1 MTRQF
6 RPGYFS
12 ILINIINMEKDRMF
26 YLGVMLWVVKTL
38 THLQGFLIYPMTC
51 VLWGFPG
58 GSDGK
63 ESTCSAEDL
72 GLIPRL
78 GKIPWGRAWQPSSVF
93 SPGESPWTEELGGLQ
108 SLGSQRLRH
117 NWATNSLLGS
127 SVHGDSPGKNIGVG
141 RWVGHD

>member
-38 THLQGFLIYPMTC
+38 TNLQGFLIYPMTC

-63 ESTCSAEDL
+63 ESTCNAEDL
-72 GLIPRL
+72 GLIPGL
-78 GKIPWGRAWQPSSVF
+78 GRC
-93 SPGESPWTEELGGLQ
+93 PGGGHDDPFQYSHLENPHGQRSLVGYSPW
-108 SLGSQRLRH
+108 
-117 NWATNSLLGS
+117 ACK
-127 SVHGDSPGKNIGVG
+127 DSDMTKQLTAY
-141 RWVGHD
+141 